1 MGESKTVEV
10 QEKSGWGSGIAV
22 GILIGVALFCL
33 TYALL
38 IMAK

>member
-1 MGESKTVEV
+1 MEEARTSET

-22 GILIGVALFCL
+22 GLLVGVALFAL

>member
-1 MGESKTVEV
+1 MEEAKTAEA

>member
-1 MGESKTVEV
+1 MEESKTLET
-10 QEKSGWGSGIAV
+10 QGKSQWGSGIAV
-22 GILIGVALFCL
+22 GILVGVALFVL